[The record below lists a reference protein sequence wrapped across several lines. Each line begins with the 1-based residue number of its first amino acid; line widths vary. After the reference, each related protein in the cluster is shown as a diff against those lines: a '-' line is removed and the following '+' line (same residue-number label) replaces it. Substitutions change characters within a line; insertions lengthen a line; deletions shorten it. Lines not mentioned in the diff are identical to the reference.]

1 MGKVSIQK
9 SLPLEISLAKSFE
22 STIFL
27 IMKNYAA
34 IKAICQSNSD
44 LSSQIL
50 DDFLLHYAA
59 DKDKLGKEADQ
70 RLRTFRHVIQ
80 DMDKAWVNLIKSQ
93 YIMHRVFKKGGLI
106 HKYLKHAALAQ
117 LPEEGRKWLEEQAA
131 IPWKF
136 SFSRI
141 IERPEADFYT
151 MEDLFTGEQYLLYST
166 GISRILQQGDAVS
179 WFNLIGYNGECWQA
193 FGPISAYRSFSM
205 DDIFFFA
212 TELNPRIA
220 SDEELMADV
229 SKNPVPYMMLY
240 CRSNYP
246 LTVHEGVVLELIITE
261 IENLDLSL
269 DKLGEDFEMDRA
281 QSVLQLRLKNWENK
295 PHFAVAYYDSKE
307 QYLQVTAM
315 TQIGYAKLVATFQ
328 KQGIQVADFADIYV
342 RPSMLTA
349 AREILKRP
357 IELLPLELLFEKE
370 ADPQMDE
377 ELDKINQFL
386 ALAMPDLNAGMEPDL
401 EDLAAQVGLDLEA
414 NRETLQGIFD
424 EIRKMQ
430 KNENFR

>member
-1 MGKVSIQK
+1 MRKRQ
-9 SLPLEISLAKSFE
+9 PLRNSLAKSFE

-27 IMKNYAA
+27 TMKNHAA
-34 IKAICQSNSD
+34 IKAVCQSNSD
-44 LSSQIL
+44 FTSEIL

-59 DKDKLGKEADQ
+59 DKDKLGKEVDQ
-70 RLRTFRHVIQ
+70 RLRTYRHVIQ
-80 DMDKAWVNLIKSQ
+80 GMDKAWVNLIKSQ

-106 HKYLKHAALAQ
+106 HKYLKHAALAR
-117 LPEEGRKWLEEQAA
+117 LPEQGRKWLEEQAA
-131 IPWKF
+131 EPWKF

-141 IERPEADFYT
+141 VESPEADFYT

-166 GISRILQQGDAVS
+166 GVSRILQQGEVVS
-179 WFNLIGYNGECWQA
+179 WFNLIGYNGDCWQA
-193 FGPISAYRSFSM
+193 FGPISAYRSFAM

-212 TELNPRIA
+212 TELDPRIT

-246 LTVHEGVVLELIITE
+246 LTVHEGEILELIITE
-261 IENLDLSL
+261 IEEVDLVL
-269 DKLGEDFEMDRA
+269 DKLDEDFEMDRV
-281 QSVLQLRLKNWENK
+281 QSVYQLRLKNWENK

-307 QYLQVTAM
+307 QFLQVTAM
-315 TQIGYAKLVATFQ
+315 TQKGYAKLVAAFQ

-370 ADPQMDE
+370 VDPQTEE

-386 ALAMPDLNAGMEPDL
+386 ALAMPDLNSGKEPDL
-401 EDLAAQVGLDLEA
+401 EALAAQVGLDLEA

-424 EIRKMQ
+424 EVRKKQ
-430 KNENFR
+430 KNENLR

>member
-1 MGKVSIQK
+1 MRKRQ
-9 SLPLEISLAKSFE
+9 PLRNSLAKSFE

-27 IMKNYAA
+27 TMKNHAA
-34 IKAICQSNSD
+34 IKAVCQSNSD
-44 LSSQIL
+44 FTSEIL

-59 DKDKLGKEADQ
+59 DKDKLGKEVDQ
-70 RLRTFRHVIQ
+70 RLRTYRHVIQ
-80 DMDKAWVNLIKSQ
+80 GMDKAWVNLIKSQ

-106 HKYLKHAALAQ
+106 HKYLKHAALAR
-117 LPEEGRKWLEEQAA
+117 LPEQGRKWLEEQAA
-131 IPWKF
+131 EPWKF

-141 IERPEADFYT
+141 VESPEADFYT

-166 GISRILQQGDAVS
+166 GVSRILQQGEVVS
-179 WFNLIGYNGECWQA
+179 WFNLIGYNGDCWQA
-193 FGPISAYRSFSM
+193 FGPISAYRSFAM

-212 TELNPRIA
+212 TELDPRIT

-246 LTVHEGVVLELIITE
+246 LTAHEGEILELIITE
-261 IENLDLSL
+261 IEEVDLVL
-269 DKLGEDFEMDRA
+269 DKLDEDFEMDRV
-281 QSVLQLRLKNWENK
+281 QSVYQLRLKNWENK

-307 QYLQVTAM
+307 QFLQVTAM
-315 TQIGYAKLVATFQ
+315 TQKGYAKLVAAFQ

-370 ADPQMDE
+370 VDPQTEE

-386 ALAMPDLNAGMEPDL
+386 ALAMPDLNSGKEPDL
-401 EDLAAQVGLDLEA
+401 EALAAQVGLDLEA

-424 EIRKMQ
+424 EVRKKQ
-430 KNENFR
+430 KR

>member
-1 MGKVSIQK
+1 MRKRQ
-9 SLPLEISLAKSFE
+9 PLRNSLAKSFE

-27 IMKNYAA
+27 TMKNHAA
-34 IKAICQSNSD
+34 IKAVCQSNSD
-44 LSSQIL
+44 FTSEIL

-59 DKDKLGKEADQ
+59 DKDKLGKEVDQ
-70 RLRTFRHVIQ
+70 RLRTYRHVIQ
-80 DMDKAWVNLIKSQ
+80 GMDKAWVNLIKSQ

-106 HKYLKHAALAQ
+106 HKYLKHAALAR
-117 LPEEGRKWLEEQAA
+117 LPEQGRKWLEEQAA
-131 IPWKF
+131 EPWKF

-141 IERPEADFYT
+141 VESPEADFYT

-166 GISRILQQGDAVS
+166 GVSRILQQGEVVS
-179 WFNLIGYNGECWQA
+179 WFNLIGYNGDCWQA
-193 FGPISAYRSFSM
+193 FGPISAYRSFAM

-212 TELNPRIA
+212 TELDPRIT

-246 LTVHEGVVLELIITE
+246 LTVHEGEILELIITE
-261 IENLDLSL
+261 IDDVDLAL
-269 DKLGEDFEMDRA
+269 DKLNDDFEMDRV
-281 QSVLQLRLKNWENK
+281 QSVYQLRLKNWENK

-307 QYLQVTAM
+307 QFLQVTAM
-315 TQIGYAKLVATFQ
+315 TQKGYAKLVAAFQ

-370 ADPQMDE
+370 VDPQTEE

-386 ALAMPDLNAGMEPDL
+386 ALAMPDLNSGKEPDL
-401 EDLAAQVGLDLEA
+401 EALAAQVGLDLEA

-424 EIRKMQ
+424 EVRKKQ
-430 KNENFR
+430 KNENLR